1 MKGHSVHLI
10 FVVLLIFSG
19 CYSGSRPKGIGGAA
33 QNFLVQDSERQISLS
48 QFRGQVVILNFWAG
62 GSSTYRNRNNEVRPI
77 AIVITEKQIWPQGFG
92 SGSPWKGHRAMT
104 ELRSANRRPSMG

>member
-62 GSSTYRNRNNEVRPI
+62 GSSTYRNRNNREADLAARV
-77 AIVITEKQIWPQGFG
+77 
-92 SGSPWKGHRAMT
+92 WKWQPM
-104 ELRSANRRPSMG
+104 ERPSCNDGTSVS